1 MVKHDS
7 HIEYFKLYKNA
18 LSEIKN
24 ISVKYPKYIN
34 HLVQIY
40 MKHSFQDGSLEMIKS
55 IYRKQVEYNHVF
67 KNEYFSLLN
76 HDNIEIIEDLMQSI
90 LIAHNAKKL
99 ANSLVSQK
107 NKKII
112 SPEVYLLF
120 RYFVEKKHSKSFLQK
135 KIGKQIARFKDSI
148 EFENFIKSFILS
160 FDTITMNTI
169 EEKVKNLNAIII
181 NNSDN
186 KLVLQILDYETSKT
200 LGSPSW
206 CISYKKEYWDNYNEN
221 KSIMSLIGIMK
232 KKQYFIWDFN
242 KNSYDKEFL
251 IGITTINNNIDS
263 AYYKDNSNIDKEKI
277 KKEYSYL
284 LNEKNI
290 SHDEL
295 LNRINKLNI
304 KEFLKESMID
314 HINRL
319 KEKN

>member
-90 LIAHNAKKL
+90 LITHNAKKL

-120 RYFVEKKHSKSFLQK
+120 RYFVEKKYSKSFLQK